1 MQAGVCA
8 GIAGIAG
15 SGVDIVIGIDG
26 VIVVSPEHQNDR
38 LVHLR
43 EVFGQFAH
51 HGICIPDAG
60 SKIFQRAHGAGL
72 EARRVGQHLYALV
85 VRVVVL
91 VIIGMVLHGDSVQE
105 DGLVRA
111 GLHALVLLDD
121 LVGHG
126 IIGDKAVGPV
136 VLAHLGHAMH
146 ILKADKIVKAEVGV
160 SLVAA
165 PVFCPEAVH
174 GCGLVALELEVIGHG
189 EHGLGHM
196 LLVGLAAAGQEGYRV
211 AGKGFKLHIAGAAA
225 KAGAVGP
232 AIGAGLLQGVQVLGD
247 IGIKGDAVLF
257 QLRNIPVGL
266 VHHIDD
272 GGLLHLLVLG
282 GHGAVA
288 GGVQRAGGKL
298 LALVRIV
305 QQGIHRFLRVFLGL
319 RDLQIGE
326 VGHKAGDHA
335 VVAVVAVLHPCIRR
349 NAQHLRDSGLQVH
362 AEHQQ
367 AEGRYSGGTAR
378 QPGQPA
384 LFVTAAVQ
392 EKAAR
397 HQHQHHDD
405 GHHHAGLDLEA
416 RSGCHTGSLRHLC
429 QIPWQER
436 LAAQLQGVKV
446 HRAGRTAQH
455 RHAQR
460 GQRRAAEYPVQQQ
473 PHQKQQQPCQQVGPD
488 MRKDKFC
495 KYICA
500 QASAGDPFAQQQ
512 RDQRCRQRKH
522 HPQRQKRFWS
532 FHSSCSFPHP

>member
-1 MQAGVCA
+1 M
-8 GIAGIAG
+8 
-15 SGVDIVIGIDG
+15 
-26 VIVVSPEHQNDR
+26 
-38 LVHLR
+38 
-43 EVFGQFAH
+43 
-51 HGICIPDAG
+51 
-60 SKIFQRAHGAGL
+60 
-72 EARRVGQHLYALV
+72 
-85 VRVVVL
+85 
-91 VIIGMVLHGDSVQE
+91 
-105 DGLVRA
+105 
-111 GLHALVLLDD
+111 
-121 LVGHG
+121 
-126 IIGDKAVGPV
+126 
-136 VLAHLGHAMH
+136 
-146 ILKADKIVKAEVGV
+146 
-160 SLVAA
+160 
-165 PVFCPEAVH
+165 
-174 GCGLVALELEVIGHG
+174 
-189 EHGLGHM
+189 
-196 LLVGLAAAGQEGYRV
+196 
-211 AGKGFKLHIAGAAA
+211 
-225 KAGAVGP
+225 
-232 AIGAGLLQGVQVLGD
+232 QVLGD

-257 QLRNIPVGL
+257 QLRDIPVGL

-272 GGLLHLLVLG
+272 GGLLRLLVLG

-298 LALVRIV
+298 LALVHIV

-367 AEGRYSGGTAR
+367 AEGRCGGGTAR

-397 HQHQHHDD
+397 RQHQHHDD
-405 GHHHAGLDLEA
+405 GHDHAGLDLEA

-460 GQRRAAEYPVQQQ
+460 GQRRTAEHPVQQQ
-473 PHQKQQQPCQQVGPD
+473 PHQKQQQPRQQISPD
-488 MRKDKFC
+488 VREDKTC
-495 KYICA
+495 KNVCA
-500 QASAGDPFAQQQ
+500 QAPAGDPLAQQQ
-512 RDQRCRQRKH
+512 HDQRCRQWEY
-522 HPQRQKRFWS
+522 HPQRQKRFGS
-532 FHSSCSFPHP
+532 FHNSCSFPHP